1 MRRFARGAGIRQHG
15 PDPPSRLSARS
26 VSHSKS
32 VLYGAFVRARRV
44 RTSPNRQFPSRAV
57 KVVHADQR
65 PAVGGAEWA
74 VQLEEDADTAGVFL
88 RRGAG
93 GPSDKKDGRPR
104 VRGIDS
110 ELSAVSVFPL

>member
-88 RRGAG
+88 RRGRAG
-93 GPSDKKDGRPR
+93 PATRKTGGRGCVASTR
-104 VRGIDS
+104 S
-110 ELSAVSVFPL
+110 